1 MNLWGLLSL
10 LGLLGLLGLG
20 PTDSMAQQTQRT
32 QPTRAVSYPLTS
44 VQKAELLKGWTAVL
58 PPRSPGSGIVGVYNP
73 EAVIPPQCYT
83 RTEGVFNPCYV
94 CHQNHIPGRA
104 NRMNDARLQRTYS
117 FSQAGQTNRWRNLF
131 EDRTEQA
138 AAMSDEAIREWIDT
152 DNFSEL
158 AGRLEVV
165 HFRGYIP
172 RLQNLANGAAAFDEE
187 GFAKDGSHWVA
198 FSYKPFP
205 STFWPTNGSTDDVLI
220 RLPAKFRR
228 TRDGVYSREV
238 YKANLAILEATI
250 KGVETIGSLP
260 IDETQLGQDLNKDGT
275 LDRIHAITRPAS
287 YVGAGSDTRVEPYVY
302 PHRTEFLHTVRYVG
316 VGADGSITNARRMKE
331 VRYMRKRDFLS
342 KTTLAHYYDEE
353 YQEKLE
359 GTLPHYPDRGHAGLY
374 NKMGWLL
381 QGFIEDKGGQL
392 RFTTYE
398 ETMFCMGCHNTV
410 GSSIDKTYSF
420 PRKIDGAAGW
430 GYINL
435 RGMPDAPSMGEQQG
449 EILTYLERVGGGTE
463 FRNNQEMA
471 TRWYHADGSV
481 NYAAVAAAR
490 DVYDLI
496 TPSPARALLLN
507 KAYKLIVEDQD
518 FIYGRDAT
526 LRPPANVYRYVDNN
540 TAPTLPPDK
549 VYTWDIRLDW
559 AVGGTLSDS
568 PLHKGAEGGG

>member
-1 MNLWGLLSL
+1 MSRLGRLSLWGLLGP
-10 LGLLGLLGLG
+10 LGLLGLWDLDS
-20 PTDSMAQQTQRT
+20 TDSMTQRT
-32 QPTRAVSYPLTS
+32 QWTHTS
-44 VQKAELLKGWTAVL
+44 VQKVELLKGWTAVL

-83 RTEGVFNPCYV
+83 RTEGRFNPCYV
-94 CHQNHIPGRA
+94 CHQNHIPGRE
-104 NRMNDARLQRTYS
+104 NRMNDARLQRAYS
-117 FSQAGQTNRWRNLF
+117 FSQTGQTNRWRNLF
-131 EDRTEQA
+131 EDRSERVAAISDADIQA
-138 AAMSDEAIREWIDT
+138 WINE

-158 AGRLEVV
+158 AGRLEAVR
-165 HFRGYIP
+165 FRGYIP
-172 RLQNLANGAAAFDEE
+172 RLENLADGVAAFDEE

-220 RLPAKFRR
+220 RLPAKFRHQ
-228 TRDGVYSREV
+228 DGVYSREV
-238 YKANLAILEATI
+238 YKTNLAILEAAI
-250 KGVETIGSLP
+250 KGFDTIGSLP
-260 IDETQLGQDLNKDGT
+260 IDEAQIGQDLNEDGT
-275 LDRIHAITRPAS
+275 LGRIHAITRPAT

-316 VGADGSITNARRMKE
+316 VGANGSITNARRMKE

-342 KTTLAHYYDEE
+342 PIVLAHYYDQE

-381 QGFIEDKGGQL
+381 QGFIEDKDGRL
-392 RFTTYE
+392 RFNTYE

-435 RGMPDAPSMGEQQG
+435 RGMPDAPTMNEQQG

-463 FRNNQEMA
+463 FRNNP
-471 TRWYHADGSV
+471 G
-481 NYAAVAAAR
+481 NGG
-490 DVYDLI
+490 
-496 TPSPARALLLN
+496 AL
-507 KAYKLIVEDQD
+507 VP
-518 FIYGRDAT
+518 YGRIGQLHSCCRGPGR
-526 LRPPANVYRYVDNN
+526 LRVDYPIPRPGLI
-540 TAPTLPPDK
+540 AQ
-549 VYTWDIRLDW
+549 
-559 AVGGTLSDS
+559 
-568 PLHKGAEGGG
+568 

>member
-1 MNLWGLLSL
+1 MSLWGLLSL
-10 LGLLGLLGLG
+10 WGSLSLWGLDS
-20 PTDSMAQQTQRT
+20 TDSMTQRT
-32 QPTRAVSYPLTS
+32 QPTQWTQPTQRTRAISYPLTS
-44 VQKAELLKGWTAVL
+44 VQKVELLKGWTAVL

-83 RTEGVFNPCYV
+83 RTEGHFNPCYV
-94 CHQNHIPGRA
+94 CHQDHIPGRE
-104 NRMNDARLQRTYS
+104 NRMKDARLQQAYS
-117 FSQAGQTNRWRNLF
+117 FSEAGQTNRWRNLF
-131 EDRTEQA
+131 EDRTKQA
-138 AAMSDEAIREWIDT
+138 AAMSDEAIRAWIND

-158 AGRLEVV
+158 ADRLEAV

-172 RLQNLANGAAAFDEE
+172 RLQNLADGAAAFDEE

-228 TRDGVYSREV
+228 TQDGVYSREV
-238 YKANLAILEATI
+238 YKANLAILEAAI
-250 KGVETIGSLP
+250 KGFDSIGSLP
-260 IDETQLGQDLNKDGT
+260 IDEAQLGQDLNGDGT
-275 LDRIHAITRPAS
+275 LGRIHTITRPAR
-287 YVGAGSDTRVEPYVY
+287 YVGAGSDTRVEPHVY
-302 PHRTEFLHTVRYVG
+302 PHQTEFLHTVRYVG
-316 VGADGSITNARRMKE
+316 VDADGSITNARRMKE

-342 KTTLAHYYDEE
+342 PTVLAHYYDQE

-359 GTLPHYPDRGHAGLY
+359 GILPHYPDRGHAGLY

-381 QGFIEDKGGQL
+381 QGFIEDKNGRL
-392 RFTTYE
+392 RFNTYE

-435 RGMPDAPSMGEQQG
+435 RGMPDAPTMNEQQG

-463 FRNNQEMA
+463 FRNNPEMA
-471 TRWYHADGSV
+471 ARWYHADGSV

-490 DVYDLI
+490 DVYELI
-496 TPSPARALLLN
+496 TPSPTRALLLN

-526 LRPPANVYRYVDNN
+526 VSPPANVYEYVDNN

-549 VYTWDIRLDW
+549 IYAWDIRLNW
-559 AVGGTLSDS
+559 AG
-568 PLHKGAEGGG
+568 ERQER

>member
-1 MNLWGLLSL
+1 MKLLLSL
-10 LGLLGLLGLG
+10 ITLSVLSVF
-20 PTDSMAQQTQRT
+20 PEVRADAPVQHTADRT
-32 QPTRAVSYPLTS
+32 RPPRSTTHPITS
-44 VQKAELLKGWTAVL
+44 VQKVELLRGWTAVL
-58 PPRSPGSGIVGVYNP
+58 PPRSPGPGLVGVYNP

-83 RTEGVFNPCYV
+83 RTEGRFNPCYV
-94 CHQNHIPGRA
+94 CHQDHIPGRE
-104 NRMNDARLQRTYS
+104 NRMNDARLQRAYS

-131 EDRTEQA
+131 EDRTKRV
-138 AAMSDEAIREWIDT
+138 AAMSDAAIQAWINE

-158 AGRLEVV
+158 AGRLEAVQ
-165 HFRGYIP
+165 FRGYIP
-172 RLQNLANGAAAFDEE
+172 RLHNLAAGAAAFDEQ

-198 FSYKPFP
+198 FTYKPFP

-220 RLPAKFRR
+220 RLPAKFRH
-228 TRDGVYSREV
+228 TQDGVYSREV
-238 YKANLAILEATI
+238 YKANLAILEAAI
-250 KGVETIGSLP
+250 KGFETIGSLP
-260 IDETQLGQDLNKDGT
+260 IDEVQLGQDLNGDGA
-275 LDRIHAITRPAS
+275 LGCIHALTRPTT

-331 VRYMRKRDFLS
+331 VRYMLKRDFLS
-342 KTTLAHYYDEE
+342 PTILAHYYDEE

-381 QGFIEDKGGQL
+381 QGFIEDKAGRL
-392 RFTTYE
+392 RFNTYE
-398 ETMFCMGCHNTV
+398 ETMFCMGCHNAV

-435 RGMPDAPSMGEQQG
+435 RGMPDAPNMNEQQG

-463 FRNNQEMA
+463 FRNNPEMA
-471 TRWYHADGSV
+471 ARWYHADGSV

-490 DVYDLI
+490 DVYELI

-526 LRPPANVYRYVDNN
+526 LRPPANVYEHVDNT

-549 VYTWDIRLDW
+549 IYTWDIRLNW
-559 AVGGTLSDS
+559 AAGSR
-568 PLHKGAEGGG
+568 PR

>member
-1 MNLWGLLSL
+1 MKRLLVSLLSFWGP
-10 LGLLGLLGLG
+10 LGLLGLWGLDS
-20 PTDSMAQQTQRT
+20 TDSMAQPTQLA

-44 VQKAELLKGWTAVL
+44 VQKVELLKGWTAVL
-58 PPRSPGSGIVGVYNP
+58 PPRSPGSGLVGVYNP

-94 CHQNHIPGRA
+94 CHQDHIPGRE
-104 NRMNDARLQRTYS
+104 NRMNDAHLQRAYS
-117 FSQAGQTNRWRNLF
+117 FSDQGQTNRWRNLF
-131 EDRTEQA
+131 EDRSERVA
-138 AAMSDEAIREWIDT
+138 AISDEDIQAWINE

-158 AGRLEVV
+158 ADQLEAV

-172 RLQNLANGAAAFDEE
+172 RLQNLSDGVAAFDEE

-205 STFWPTNGSTDDVLI
+205 STFWPTNGSTDDVMI
-220 RLPAKFRR
+220 RLPAKFRHIQ
-228 TRDGVYSREV
+228 DGVYSREV
-238 YKANLAILEATI
+238 YKANLAILEAAI
-250 KGVETIGSLP
+250 KGFDSIGSLP
-260 IDETQLGQDLNKDGT
+260 IDETQLGQDLDGDGA
-275 LDRIHAITRPAS
+275 LGRIHALTRPAT
-287 YVGAGSDTRVEPYVY
+287 YVGAASDTRVEPYVY

-316 VGADGSITNARRMKE
+316 VDADESITNARRMKE

-342 KTTLAHYYDEE
+342 KTILAHYYDEE

-381 QGFIEDKGGQL
+381 QGFIEDKDGRL
-392 RFTTYE
+392 RFNTYE

-435 RGMPDAPSMGEQQG
+435 RGMPDAPTMNEQQG

-463 FRNNQEMA
+463 FRNNPEMA
-471 TRWYHADGSV
+471 ARWYHADGSV

-490 DVYDLI
+490 DVYELI

-526 LRPPANVYRYVDNN
+526 LRPPANVYEYVDNT

-549 VYTWDIRLDW
+549 IYTWDIRLNW
-559 AVGGTLSDS
+559 AAGS
-568 PLHKGAEGGG
+568 AEATE

>member
-1 MNLWGLLSL
+1 MSLWGLLSL
-10 LGLLGLLGLG
+10 WGPMSLWGLWGLDS
-20 PTDSMAQQTQRT
+20 TDSMTQRT
-32 QPTRAVSYPLTS
+32 QRTQLTQPTQRTRAVSYPLTS
-44 VQKAELLKGWTAVL
+44 VQKVELLKGWTAVL
-58 PPRSPGSGIVGVYNP
+58 PPRSPGSGLVGVYNP

-83 RTEGVFNPCYV
+83 RTEGHFNPCYV
-94 CHQNHIPGRA
+94 CHQDHIPGRE
-104 NRMNDARLQRTYS
+104 NRMKDARLQQAYS
-117 FSQAGQTNRWRNLF
+117 FSEAGQTNRWRNLF
-131 EDRTEQA
+131 EDRTKQA
-138 AAMSDEAIREWIDT
+138 AAMSDEAIRAWIND

-158 AGRLEVV
+158 TDRLEAV

-172 RLQNLANGAAAFDEE
+172 RLQNLSDGVAAFDEE

-198 FSYKPFP
+198 FNYKPFP
-205 STFWPTNGSTDDVLI
+205 STFWPTNGSTDDVMI
-220 RLPAKFRR
+220 RLPAQFRQ
-228 TRDGVYSREV
+228 TQDGAYSREV
-238 YKANLAILEATI
+238 YKANLAILEAAI
-250 KGVETIGSLP
+250 KGFDSIGSLP
-260 IDETQLGQDLNKDGT
+260 IDETQLGQDLNGDGT
-275 LDRIHAITRPAS
+275 LGRIHALTRPAR
-287 YVGAGSDTRVEPYVY
+287 YVGAGSDTRVEPHVY

-316 VGADGSITNARRMKE
+316 VDADESITNARRMKE

-342 KTTLAHYYDEE
+342 PTVLAHYYDQE

-359 GTLPHYPDRGHAGLY
+359 GILPHYPDRGHAGLY

-381 QGFIEDKGGQL
+381 QGFIEDKDGRL
-392 RFTTYE
+392 RFNTYE

-435 RGMPDAPSMGEQQG
+435 RGMPDAPTMNEQQG

-463 FRNNQEMA
+463 FRNNPEMA
-471 TRWYHADGSV
+471 ARWYHADGSV

-490 DVYDLI
+490 DVYELI

-526 LRPPANVYRYVDNN
+526 LRPPANVYEYVDNT

-549 VYTWDIRLDW
+549 IYTWDIRLNW
-559 AVGGTLSDS
+559 AAGS
-568 PLHKGAEGGG
+568 AEATE

>member
-1 MNLWGLLSL
+1 MSRLGRLSL
-10 LGLLGLLGLG
+10 WSLLGPLGLLGLWELDS
-20 PTDSMAQQTQRT
+20 TDSMTQRT
-32 QPTRAVSYPLTS
+32 QWTHTS
-44 VQKAELLKGWTAVL
+44 VQKVELLKGWTAVL

-83 RTEGVFNPCYV
+83 RTEGRFNPCYV
-94 CHQNHIPGRA
+94 CHQNHIPGRE
-104 NRMNDARLQRTYS
+104 NRMNDARLQRAYS

-131 EDRTEQA
+131 EDRSERVA
-138 AAMSDEAIREWIDT
+138 AISDEDIQAWINE

-158 AGRLEVV
+158 AGRLEAVR
-165 HFRGYIP
+165 FRGYIP
-172 RLQNLANGAAAFDEE
+172 RLENLTDGAAAFDEE

-220 RLPAKFRR
+220 RLPAKFRHQ
-228 TRDGVYSREV
+228 DGVYSREV

-250 KGVETIGSLP
+250 KGFDTIGSLP
-260 IDETQLGQDLNKDGT
+260 IDEAQIGQDLNEDGA
-275 LDRIHAITRPAS
+275 LGRIHTITRPTT

-342 KTTLAHYYDEE
+342 PSVLAHYYDQE

-381 QGFIEDKGGQL
+381 QGFIEDKDGRL
-392 RFTTYE
+392 RFNTYE

-435 RGMPDAPSMGEQQG
+435 RGMPDAPTMNEQQG

-463 FRNNQEMA
+463 FRNNPEMA
-471 TRWYHADGSV
+471 ARWYHTDGSV
-481 NYAAVAAAR
+481 NYAAIAAAR
-490 DVYDLI
+490 DVYELI

-526 LRPPANVYRYVDNN
+526 VSPLANVYEYVDNT

-549 VYTWDIRLDW
+549 IYTWDIRLNW
-559 AVGGTLSDS
+559 ASGS
-568 PLHKGAEGGG
+568 AEATE

>member
-1 MNLWGLLSL
+1 M
-10 LGLLGLLGLG
+10 
-20 PTDSMAQQTQRT
+20 
-32 QPTRAVSYPLTS
+32 
-44 VQKAELLKGWTAVL
+44 L

-83 RTEGVFNPCYV
+83 RTEGRFNPCYV
-94 CHQNHIPGRA
+94 CHQNHILGRE
-104 NRMNDARLQRTYS
+104 NRMNDARLQRAYS
-117 FSQAGQTNRWRNLF
+117 FSEAGQTNRWRNLF
-131 EDRTEQA
+131 EDRTRQA
-138 AAMSDEAIREWIDT
+138 AAMSDEAIQEWIND

-158 AGRLEVV
+158 AGRLEAA

-172 RLQNLANGAAAFDEE
+172 RLQNLADGMAAFDEE

-220 RLPAKFRR
+220 RLPTKFRH
-228 TRDGVYSREV
+228 TQDGVYSREV
-238 YKANLAILEATI
+238 YKANLAILEAAI
-250 KGVETIGSLP
+250 KGFDSIGSLP
-260 IDETQLGQDLNKDGT
+260 IDEAQLGHDLNGDGT
-275 LDRIHAITRPAS
+275 LGRIHAITRPAS
-287 YVGAGSDTRVEPYVY
+287 YVGAGSDTRVEPYIY
-302 PHRTEFLHTVRYVG
+302 PLWTEFLHTVRYVG

-331 VRYMRKRDFLS
+331 VRYMRKRDFLPP
-342 KTTLAHYYDEE
+342 TVLAHYYDQE

-381 QGFIEDKGGQL
+381 QGFIEDKDGRL
-392 RFTTYE
+392 RFNTYE

-410 GSSIDKTYSF
+410 GSLIDKTYSF

-435 RGMPDAPSMGEQQG
+435 RGMPDAPNMNERQG

-463 FRNNQEMA
+463 FRNNPEMA
-471 TRWYHADGSV
+471 ARWYHTDGSV

-490 DVYDLI
+490 DVYELI

-526 LRPPANVYRYVDNN
+526 VSPPANVYEHVDNT

-549 VYTWDIRLDW
+549 IYAWDIRLNW
-559 AVGGTLSDS
+559 AAGS
-568 PLHKGAEGGG
+568 AEVTEYSEKTGEPTESHDESGSRQAVARP

>member
-1 MNLWGLLSL
+1 MSLWGLLSL
-10 LGLLGLLGLG
+10 WGPMSLWGLWGLDS
-20 PTDSMAQQTQRT
+20 TDSMTQRT
-32 QPTRAVSYPLTS
+32 QRTQLTQPTQRTRAVSYPLTS
-44 VQKAELLKGWTAVL
+44 VQKVELLKGWTAVL
-58 PPRSPGSGIVGVYNP
+58 PPRSPGSGLVGVYNP

-83 RTEGVFNPCYV
+83 RTEGHFNPCYV
-94 CHQNHIPGRA
+94 CHQDHIPGRE
-104 NRMNDARLQRTYS
+104 NRMNDARLQQAYS
-117 FSQAGQTNRWRNLF
+117 FSEAGQTNRWRNLF
-131 EDRTEQA
+131 EDRTKQA
-138 AAMSDEAIREWIDT
+138 AAMSDEAIRAWINH

-158 AGRLEVV
+158 TDRLEAV

-172 RLQNLANGAAAFDEE
+172 RLQNLSDGVAAFDEQ

-198 FSYKPFP
+198 FNYKPFP
-205 STFWPTNGSTDDVLI
+205 STFWPTNGSTDDVMI
-220 RLPAKFRR
+220 RLPAQFRQ
-228 TRDGVYSREV
+228 TQDGAYSREV
-238 YKANLAILEATI
+238 YKANLAILEAAI
-250 KGVETIGSLP
+250 KGFDSIGSLP
-260 IDETQLGQDLNKDGT
+260 IDETQLGQDLDGDSA
-275 LDRIHAITRPAS
+275 LGRIHALTRPAS
-287 YVGAGSDTRVEPYVY
+287 YVGAASDTRVEPHVY

-316 VGADGSITNARRMKE
+316 VDADGSITNTRRMKE
-331 VRYMRKRDFLS
+331 VRYMLKRDFLS
-342 KTTLAHYYDEE
+342 PTVLGHYYDEE

-381 QGFIEDKGGQL
+381 QGFIEDKDGRL
-392 RFTTYE
+392 RFNTYE

-435 RGMPDAPSMGEQQG
+435 RGMPDAPTMNEQQG

-463 FRNNQEMA
+463 FRNNPEMA
-471 TRWYHADGSV
+471 ARWYHADGSV

-490 DVYDLI
+490 DVYELI

-526 LRPPANVYRYVDNN
+526 LRPPANVYEYVDNT

-549 VYTWDIRLDW
+549 IHAWDIRLNW
-559 AVGGTLSDS
+559 AAGS
-568 PLHKGAEGGG
+568 AEATE

>member
-1 MNLWGLLSL
+1 MSLLSL
-10 LGLLGLLGLG
+10 LSLLNLLSLDS
-20 PTDSMAQQTQRT
+20 TDSMTQRT
-32 QPTRAVSYPLTS
+32 QRIQLTQPAQRTRSISSPITS
-44 VQKAELLKGWTAVL
+44 VQKVELLKGWTAVL

-83 RTEGVFNPCYV
+83 RTEGRFNPCYV
-94 CHQNHIPGRA
+94 CHQNHIPGRE
-104 NRMNDARLQRTYS
+104 NRMKDARLQQAYS
-117 FSQAGQTNRWRNLF
+117 FSEAGQTNRWRNLF
-131 EDRTEQA
+131 EDRTKQA
-138 AAMSDEAIREWIDT
+138 AAMSDEAIRAWINE

-158 AGRLEVV
+158 AGRLEAV

-172 RLQNLANGAAAFDEE
+172 RLQNLADGAAAFDEE

-220 RLPAKFRR
+220 RLPVEFRR
-228 TRDGVYSREV
+228 TQDGVYSREV
-238 YKANLAILEATI
+238 YKANLAILEAAI
-250 KGVETIGSLP
+250 KGFESIGSLP
-260 IDETQLGQDLNKDGT
+260 IDEAQLGQDLNGDGT
-275 LDRIHAITRPAS
+275 LGRIHAITSPAR
-287 YVGAGSDTRVEPYVY
+287 YVGAGSDTRVEPHVY

-316 VGADGSITNARRMKE
+316 VDADGSITNARRMKE
-331 VRYMRKRDFLS
+331 VRYMRKRDFLPP
-342 KTTLAHYYDEE
+342 TVLAHYYDQE

-359 GTLPHYPDRGHAGLY
+359 GILPHYPDRGHAGLY

-381 QGFIEDKGGQL
+381 QGFIEDKDGRL
-392 RFTTYE
+392 RFNTYE

-410 GSSIDKTYSF
+410 GSTIDKTYSF

-435 RGMPDAPSMGEQQG
+435 RGMPDAPTMNEQQG

-463 FRNNQEMA
+463 FRNNPEMA
-471 TRWYHADGSV
+471 ARWYHADGSV
-481 NYAAVAAAR
+481 NYTAVAAAR
-490 DVYDLI
+490 DVYELI

-526 LRPPANVYRYVDNN
+526 VSPPVNVYEYVDNN

-549 VYTWDIRLDW
+549 IYTWDIRLNW
-559 AVGGTLSDS
+559 AV
-568 PLHKGAEGGG
+568 ERQER